1 MSTPYA
7 AATDSRFI
15 SAEISGTT
23 TDRNAIRSRM
33 MLSAIT
39 TAITSG
45 SFSLMREARSMY
57 EAVWPPT

>member
-15 SAEISGTT
+15 SAEVSGTT

-45 SFSLMREARSMY
+45 SFSLMR
-57 EAVWPPT
+57 